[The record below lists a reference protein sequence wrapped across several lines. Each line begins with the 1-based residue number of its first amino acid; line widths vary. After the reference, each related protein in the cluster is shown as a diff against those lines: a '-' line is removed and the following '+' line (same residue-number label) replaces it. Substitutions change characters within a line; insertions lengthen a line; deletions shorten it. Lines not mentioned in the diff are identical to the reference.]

1 MDERVTE
8 ILMRI
13 CLLFGAKRLADLL
26 MLPDSE
32 GEGQDKFIESFNKF
46 VEKLEKKFNSKLF
59 QFHDRTSQSIIK
71 FYVIQCRADI
81 TIEGEPTIVLNDFPL
96 GLKGEKNPVVNLVL
110 VYDDVEIRDKDL
122 EELKFMIS

>member
-13 CLLFGAKRLADLL
+13 CLLFGAKRLADFL